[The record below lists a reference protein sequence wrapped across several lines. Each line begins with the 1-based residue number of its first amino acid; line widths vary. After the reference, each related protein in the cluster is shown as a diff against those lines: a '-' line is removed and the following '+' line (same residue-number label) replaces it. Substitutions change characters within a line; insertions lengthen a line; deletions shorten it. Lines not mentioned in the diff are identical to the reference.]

1 MKLSIIIVNYNV
13 KYFLE
18 QCLCSVEKAIKNL
31 KAEVFIIDNNSV
43 DGSCSM
49 LKKKFPHFYLI
60 ENKENTGF
68 SRANNQ
74 GISISKGEYILL
86 LNPDTVVE
94 EDTFEKIINFMDKTP
109 DAGGLGVKM
118 IDGNGN
124 FLPES
129 KRALPTPEVAF
140 YKIFGLSNLFK
151 NSKKFGKYHL
161 SFLDKEKIH
170 SIEILSGAFMMM
182 RKKVLDEIGY
192 LDETF
197 FMYGEDIDLSYRIIK
212 HGYKNYYFPE
222 TTIIHYK
229 GESTKKGS
237 INYVKIFYK
246 AMIIFAEKHF
256 SKKNIKIFSFL
267 INIAIYFRA
276 ILSLIKRFLKNIFL
290 PFLDAL
296 LLFSGI
302 YFIKSYWEI
311 YKFGEENSYP
321 ETFLK
326 FSIPIYIFILL
337 FFLYFHGSYKKP
349 IKLRK
354 TAKGLFTGTIFILI
368 IYALI
373 DESYRFSRAI
383 ILIASLW
390 GIFASF
396 FNRFLLSILN
406 LKDFQLDFNKRKK
419 IIIIGEEEESKI
431 VKNILNK
438 ITKKINLIGFVSLKS
453 QKNSYFI
460 ANIKDIKE
468 IINVHK
474 IDEIIFCSKDISS
487 KEIINNMLILS
498 NFSVEYKIASAES
511 LYIIG
516 SNSIDTAGNLY
527 VVNINSISKEEN
539 QRKKRILDIF
549 ISLFFIL
556 FLVFYIFFIE
566 KPFNF
571 IKNIFYVL
579 INKISWVSYIEKKD
593 LKIDK
598 LPKIKKGVFS
608 NFSIKK
614 NKKLSLK
621 KLELLNIIY
630 AKNYTIWK
638 DLYIIWKSLF

>member
-31 KAEVFIIDNNSV
+31 KTEVFIIDNNSV
-43 DGSCSM
+43 DGSCAM

-86 LNPDTVVE
+86 LNPDTLVE

-109 DAGGLGVKM
+109 YAGGLGVKM

-140 YKIFGLSNLFK
+140 YKIFGLSSLFK
-151 NSKKFGKYHL
+151 NSKKFGRYHL

-170 SIEILSGAFMMM
+170 SVEILSGAFMMM

-237 INYVKIFYK
+237 INYVKVFYK

-276 ILSLIKRFLKNIFL
+276 ILSLIKRFFKNIFL

-296 LLFSGI
+296 LLFWGI

-390 GIFASF
+390 GMFASF

-431 VKNILNK
+431 VKNILNQV
-438 ITKKINLIGFVSLKS
+438 TKKINLIGFVSLKS

-511 LYIIG
+511 LSIIG

-556 FLVFYIFFIE
+556 FLVFYIFFIK
-566 KPFNF
+566 KPINF
-571 IKNIFYVL
+571 MENIFYVL

-593 LKIDK
+593 LKIDN

-630 AKNYTIWK
+630 AKNYNVWK

>member
-593 LKIDK
+593 LKIDN